1 VSQKEVKLYD
11 DSVIKLTIKQGTEN
25 ERFPNLSSDKLLSY
39 DDINSVSGA
48 LVSGELGWTRDT
60 NRLFVGNISDE
71 LKTTNQQTLGGVL
84 TGNKYLGFIDSR
96 STTKKEAKPID
107 LRTMLTDTSYRTYN
121 FGNDVKSNT
130 KTVDHK
136 WSKLPYYN
144 ATYDAYDG
152 DYMYDTYRN
161 ALILFDHNLV
171 SSNNPAA
178 GFTKMNGKRKTRFE
192 PRFDGKTEENLEG
205 GEKTVNSH
213 TKDMYGDGYVLFY
226 NVIPD
231 GDTLTFA
238 DKSFNENGIDTSEAD
253 ANTNN
258 YSYNIIKLNKV
269 PIALVKDTLDE
280 NYFDTGK
287 GGKIQLKKIPVGLLP
302 DIFDSTYFTIGSN
315 NKVQLKS
322 DISTK
327 LNALINNKF
336 SEPSSNQLVMIY
348 KDENSGEISL
358 KNSNTKVE
366 DLATQNYVDNK
377 IKAALTGA
385 NVDIDV
391 RVEVPVPNFAGS
403 KELSKTEITASELMS
418 LLGYDDKNEA
428 QETNHFLLIGGTGEM
443 KVTHYYKSSVDTDI
457 ENPDS
462 TSSKTETI
470 NDSTTFGSADNTSY
484 FEILLPFRLNMED
497 EKLTIS
503 GDGISRKVIIPEK

>member
-1 VSQKEVKLYD
+1 MSQKEVKLYD

-25 ERFPNLSSDKLLSY
+25 ERFPNLSSDKLLNY

-71 LKTTNQQTLGGVL
+71 LKNTNQQTLGGVL

-130 KTVDHK
+130 QTVDDK

-192 PRFDGKTEENLEG
+192 PRFDGKAEEKLEG

-238 DKSFNENGIDTSEAD
+238 NKSFDEDGVDASETD
-253 ANTNN
+253 ANN

-269 PIALVKDTLDE
+269 PTALVKDAFDE
-280 NYFDTGK
+280 NYFDTGT
-287 GGKIQLKKIPVGLLP
+287 GGKIQLKKIPVDLLSN
-302 DIFDSTYFTIGSN
+302 IFDSTYFTIGSN

-336 SEPSSNQLVMIY
+336 SEASSNQLVMIY
-348 KDENSGEISL
+348 KDESSGEISL

-366 DLATQNYVDNK
+366 DLATTSYVDSK
-377 IKAALTGA
+377 ISSTLTGA

-391 RVEVPVPNFAGS
+391 RVEVPVPNFTGS
-403 KELSKTEITASELMS
+403 KELTENVITASSLMT
-418 LLGYDDKNEA
+418 LLDYEDIKEA

-457 ENPDS
+457 DNPDS
-462 TSSKTETI
+462 TSSSSKEI
-470 NDSTTFGSADNTSY
+470 SGSTTFGSASNTSY
-484 FEILLPFRLNMED
+484 FEILLPFRLDMTD
-497 EKLTIS
+497 EELTLS
-503 GDGISRKVIIPEK
+503 GSGITKKEIIPEK